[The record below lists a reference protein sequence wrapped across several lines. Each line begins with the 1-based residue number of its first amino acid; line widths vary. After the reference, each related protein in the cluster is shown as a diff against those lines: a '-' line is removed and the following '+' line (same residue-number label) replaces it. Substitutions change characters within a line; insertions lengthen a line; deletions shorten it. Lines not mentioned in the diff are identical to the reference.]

1 MFFEPIDMIWD
12 TVQKKICNGPMKIGT
27 IFAVHGN
34 FRFYDLMNTL
44 QHLFEIYHNWNLFCL
59 VNGSGSLRLLQAI
72 CFFWSQAEYI
82 GIKDMLESV
91 HKVEKT
97 KNSVR
102 YVMVNNIVNI
112 MMSPLQIALSC
123 LLLIEKRQT
132 ECSKM
137 CCQKCVSQII
147 SIRSKNISTNFESC
161 ILKCTILPFFEGL
174 QTLL

>member
-1 MFFEPIDMIWD
+1 
-12 TVQKKICNGPMKIGT
+12 MKIGT

-123 LLLIEKRQT
+123 LLLIEKRQNV
-132 ECSKM
+132 
-137 CCQKCVSQII
+137 QKCVVKCDYEVVKTKI
-147 SIRSKNISTNFESC
+147 SMHCKFCANFHGSIAILFWHRISDHFY
-161 ILKCTILPFFEGL
+161 
-174 QTLL
+174 

>member
-1 MFFEPIDMIWD
+1 MHFRIELLKLVEMSFEPIGMIWD
-12 TVQKKICNGPMKIGT
+12 TVPKKIWNGHMKIGT

-34 FRFYDLMNTL
+34 FCFYDLMNTL

-82 GIKDMLESV
+82 GIKNMLESV

-102 YVMVNNIVNI
+102 YCHEKEAAIC
-112 MMSPLQIALSC
+112 ACLSRASAVQAPKSQQS
-123 LLLIEKRQT
+123 EFPY
-132 ECSKM
+132 
-137 CCQKCVSQII
+137 VSL
-147 SIRSKNISTNFESC
+147 RCGLFTD
-161 ILKCTILPFFEGL
+161 PFA
-174 QTLL
+174 